1 MNLHKFIV
9 LFCITIAALM
19 NSRAPYAALAGF
31 SGEWRWI
38 IAIAVSF
45 PLVYFTEWAIAYD
58 VAISSIKRDIHH
70 DQEQIEAKKRNT
82 KNQLIAVRAE
92 AEQIVFNAVLKDYL
106 HQKTKIFVVF
116 ATGLLIVE
124 YAATLFYVRF
134 QGEDTDWIIYI
145 VPLLGIILTIM
156 TGFYTGKIIRYPEY
170 KRQISQKFD
179 AYYQQR
185 YQENPDGIKHASR
198 EFWVLEELTKYVLD
212 HPQST
217 PEQRNQKEN
226 QVWIELLIHQYNQV
240 LKQGQKAIQEKRR
253 QLNQSPVGLISREAW
268 ETAIN
273 EEIKAIIEEFQLEL
287 YQIQSELKRRGY
299 SMESNQVLSTEKM
312 NSIKPPKWQLKPDSH
327 S

>member
-9 LFCITIAALM
+9 LFCITIAALI
-19 NSRAPYAALAGF
+19 NSRGPFAALGGF
-31 SGEWRWI
+31 PGEWRWV

-92 AEQIVFNAVLKDYL
+92 AEQMVFNAVLKDYL
-106 HQKTKIFVVF
+106 HQKTKVFVVF

-134 QGEDTDWIIYI
+134 QGE
-145 VPLLGIILTIM
+145 
-156 TGFYTGKIIRYPEY
+156 
-170 KRQISQKFD
+170 
-179 AYYQQR
+179 
-185 YQENPDGIKHASR
+185 
-198 EFWVLEELTKYVLD
+198 
-212 HPQST
+212 
-217 PEQRNQKEN
+217 
-226 QVWIELLIHQYNQV
+226 
-240 LKQGQKAIQEKRR
+240 
-253 QLNQSPVGLISREAW
+253 
-268 ETAIN
+268 TAIN
-273 EEIKAIIEEFQLEL
+273 EEIKAITEEFQLEL